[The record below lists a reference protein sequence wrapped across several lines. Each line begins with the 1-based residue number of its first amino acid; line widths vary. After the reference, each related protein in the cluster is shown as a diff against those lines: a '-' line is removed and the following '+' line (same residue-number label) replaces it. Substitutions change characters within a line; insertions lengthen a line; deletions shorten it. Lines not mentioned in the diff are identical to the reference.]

1 MNKPQTNSPNLNS
14 KNRVG
19 NVSRSVKEI
28 YAELGRVTWPTREET
43 FRLSVIVIAISM
55 VAGLFLGAVDLV
67 FSRIISFFINN

>member
-1 MNKPQTNSPNLNS
+1 MNKPQTNNPNLNS

-43 FRLSVIVIAISM
+43 FRLSVI
-55 VAGLFLGAVDLV
+55 G
-67 FSRIISFFINN
+67 